1 MHCTTGIYAGTYG
14 GSEAVEAGKISLGK
28 EVQDSS
34 SQPLAYEQPLVFDQ
48 KRRSG
53 CCGCCLWL
61 IFLIL
66 LAGAGGAVSWHFL
79 DSNDKM
85 LIKNGLGSLINGTP
99 LDFLRN
105 YIMPCLETKPPLPPV
120 NESGDHGVITLPAK
134 PQAPAVQDAIQPKA
148 AEDEAAGQDKAGEGD
163 VVYQQID
170 RGDGTAAKALPKE
183 DTRVHPLFIQDL
195 ASYIV
200 SRYRPLSDGKGSVS
214 ISVQSLN
221 QRYAKTPVGLEAK
234 ADSGSRE
241 ALLRYCFT
249 PSMIQGLYAI
259 YSDTFLQ
266 AVADAASEKKL
277 GAQEQ
282 SALFQALGS
291 RCLILA
297 SGLEAVAGMPD
308 LGRRLSELDQAD
320 QACVLSNR
328 QLLDARFDLERAR
341 DTGAGQ
347 QELANARETVQAAQ
361 RALQEAARNKVRTQE
376 LLIAALRS
384 QSGTSLN
391 EDSLLYLARWVGRR
405 MKENNEAQQ
414 GALASSQM
422 LKALARRCATAAR
435 EGLPDVS
442 RQNTDAVK
450 QADLPKANPG
460 TQNRPAGRTQTNLP
474 QQPANQ

>member
-1 MHCTTGIYAGTYG
+1 M
-14 GSEAVEAGKISLGK
+14 EAGKISLGK
-28 EVQDSS
+28 EENNSRS
-34 SQPLAYEQPLVFDQ
+34 HPLPYEQPLVFDQ
-48 KRRSG
+48 KRKSG

-61 IFLIL
+61 IFLLL

-79 DSNDKM
+79 DSNDKT
-85 LIKNGLGSLINGTP
+85 LIKNSLGSLIDGTP

-105 YIMPCLETKPPLPPV
+105 FIMPRIETKPPLPPI
-120 NESGDHGVITLPAK
+120 NESGDHGVITLPVK
-134 PQAPAVQDAIQPKA
+134 PLAPAGQDAIQPKA
-148 AEDEAAGQDKAGEGD
+148 ENVAPGQDTDSEGD
-163 VVYQQID
+163 TVFQEID

-183 DTRVHPLFIQDL
+183 DTRVHPLFVRDL

-200 SRYRPLSDGKGSVS
+200 SRYKPVSDSKGSVS
-214 ISVQSLN
+214 ISVQGLN
-221 QRYAKTPVGLEAK
+221 QRYAKSPVGLEAK
-234 ADSGSRE
+234 GDAMSRE

-259 YSDTFLQ
+259 YSDTFFE

-277 GAQEQ
+277 GAKEQ
-282 SALFQALGS
+282 SALFQALGA

-297 SGLEAVAGMPD
+297 SGLEAVAGMSD
-308 LGRRLSELDQAD
+308 LGRRLTELDQAE

-361 RALQEAARNKVRTQE
+361 RALQEAARNKARTQE
-376 LLIAALRS
+376 LFIASLRS
-384 QSGTSLN
+384 KSATTLN

-405 MKENNEAQQ
+405 LKENNEALQ

-422 LKALARRCATAAR
+422 LKALARRCVTVAR
-435 EGLPDVS
+435 EGLPGTL
-442 RQNTDAVK
+442 QQKTDSGSEDK
-450 QADLPKANPG
+450 SFGQGQTSKPE
-460 TQNRPAGRTQTNLP
+460 QPAGQN
-474 QQPANQ
+474 

>member
-1 MHCTTGIYAGTYG
+1 MQKRYG
-14 GSEAVEAGKISLGK
+14 GSAAVEAGINSLGK

-34 SQPLAYEQPLVFDQ
+34 SQPLPYEQPLVFDQ
-48 KRRSG
+48 KRKSG

-61 IFLIL
+61 IFLLL

-85 LIKNGLGSLINGTP
+85 LIKNGLGSVIDGTP

-105 YIMPCLETKPPLPPV
+105 FIMPRLETKPPLPPV

-148 AEDEAAGQDKAGEGD
+148 AEDEAAGQDKADEGD

-170 RGDGTAAKALPKE
+170 RGDGTAKALPKE

-200 SRYRPLSDGKGSVS
+200 SRYRPLADGKGSVS

-234 ADSGSRE
+234 ADSKSRE

-266 AVADAASEKKL
+266 AVADAAGEKKL
-277 GAQEQ
+277 GAREQ
-282 SALFQALGS
+282 SALFQALGT

-422 LKALARRCATAAR
+422 LKALARRCAAAAR
-435 EGLPDVS
+435 EGLPGAS
-442 RQNTDAVK
+442 SQNTDAAK
-450 QADLPKANPG
+450 QEGLPQASPAVQKTPSG
-460 TQNRPAGRTQTNLP
+460 RPQTSLP